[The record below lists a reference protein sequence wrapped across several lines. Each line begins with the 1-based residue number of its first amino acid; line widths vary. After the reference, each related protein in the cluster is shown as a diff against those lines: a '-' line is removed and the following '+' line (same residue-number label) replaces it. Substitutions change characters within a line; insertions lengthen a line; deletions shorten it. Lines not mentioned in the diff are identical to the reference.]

1 MLVATLL
8 WAAPRPACTPMV
20 SEQKHLTS
28 NNHSTAFLIRRHLRN
43 TSVSG
48 SIPGQWCTAQFA
60 AELRQL

>member
-1 MLVATLL
+1 
-8 WAAPRPACTPMV
+8 MV